1 MGEDLFSGLWKPH
14 ISGHLHSLVDDVGL
28 ACNQVRRGENAFGSS
43 IAYLDRGHDIVR
55 LGAEI
60 QVVDRRAFCNAGC
73 GFGLE
78 EATEVHIHGMR
89 SGRH

>member
-1 MGEDLFSGLWKPH
+1 MGFRFALNTIYS
-14 ISGHLHSLVDDVGL
+14 GL
-28 ACNQVRRGENAFGSS
+28 ACNQVRGGENAFGSS
-43 IAYLDRGHDIVR
+43 IAYLDRGHDVVG

-60 QVVDRRAFCNAGC
+60 QVVDRRAFCNKGC

-78 EATEVHIHGMR
+78 EATEVRITGEW